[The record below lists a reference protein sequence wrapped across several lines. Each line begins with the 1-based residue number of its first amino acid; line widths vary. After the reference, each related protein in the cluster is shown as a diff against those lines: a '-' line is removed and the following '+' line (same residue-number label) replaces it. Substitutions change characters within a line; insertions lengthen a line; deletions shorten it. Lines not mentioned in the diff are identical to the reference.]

1 MSLKKTWLSYVL
13 WTVLALLTGI
23 TTYIAVVKVLALHPI
38 AVLLGAL
45 GMIGLFVLIHFLC
58 SKIKQFTVSKWVGRL
73 LHIGVFLVVTAAF
86 VMLRLPTLMD
96 VSNIVSS
103 QQAAWFYEASKV
115 GRDVLDIAGMTSVL
129 EQVYINLLSGM
140 FLFLGNKIEVLLYI
154 QAILQTLSYVFL
166 IFIGWTLQKRVY
178 AWVPAL
184 LYAVSPFMYSSI
196 GDVGPANFWMC
207 VVGFVLFIICM
218 LQNAWKNRNIT
229 YIAVVIMQILFGAAV
244 YAIKIDV
251 LWYGNSSFST
261 GGYLKGIEGF
271 LGIEMLIAVI
281 ALIGYCVSYWF
292 NKQDHRTLYII
303 PFGFFCIILTIAA
316 FFEYETCSLFMM
328 LAAMNLYFLVAES
341 MRVTFV
347 FKPEVVTGSIVTE
360 KKEELDT
367 DNASVNFEWSEMKEI
382 MQESKSVEKNEVV
395 ENATVKEEVVK
406 EEMPVIDRTAPIE
419 NVLPMPKKHKPKVLD
434 YAFEPSEDL
443 MHYDVE
449 IENDEY
455 DY

>member
-1 MSLKKTWLSYVL
+1 MSLKKTWFSYVL
-13 WTVLALLTGI
+13 WAMLALLTGI

-58 SKIKQFTVSKWVGRL
+58 GKIKQFTVSKWVGRL
-73 LHIGVFLVVTAAF
+73 LHIGVFLVVTAVF
-86 VMLRLPTLMD
+86 VMLRLPILMN

-115 GRDVLDIAGMTSVL
+115 GRDVLGIAGRTSIL
-129 EQVYINLLSGM
+129 EQIYINLLSGL
-140 FLFLGNKIEVLLYI
+140 FLFLGNKIDVLLYI
-154 QAILQTLSYVFL
+154 QVILQSLSYMFL

-184 LYAVSPFMYSSI
+184 LYAVSPFMYSAI
-196 GDVGPANFWMC
+196 GEVGPANFWMC
-207 VVGFVLFIICM
+207 VVVFVLFIICM

-229 YIAVVIMQILFGAAV
+229 YIAVVIVQILFGAAV

-251 LWYGNSSFST
+251 LWYGDSSFST

-292 NKQDHRTLYII
+292 NKQDHKTLYII
-303 PFGFFCIILTIAA
+303 PFVFFCIILTIAA

-341 MRVTFV
+341 MRVMFT
-347 FKPEVVTGSIVTE
+347 FKPEVVTGSIH
-360 KKEELDT
+360 T
-367 DNASVNFEWSEMKEI
+367 DIKDSEDEAVSDFDWSEMKEI
-382 MQESKSVEKNEVV
+382 MKDKTAQDKT
-395 ENATVKEEVVK
+395 TVAEAVTEEIPAVK

-434 YAFEPSEDL
+434 YAFEPSEDM
-443 MHYDVE
+443 MHYDIE